1 MEILRA
7 NNFRDTW
14 CGSMRAEDEGKEIV
28 VSGWVN
34 SRRDHGNLIFIDL
47 RDRSGILQLVFNP
60 ESVPEAHALAHDLRD
75 EHVISARGQLHKRS
89 DETINPDLD
98 TGEVELMVEEAELLA
113 AAETPPFEIEKAG
126 EVEEVLRLKYRY
138 LDLRREGMRETIEL
152 RHRMTDAMRA
162 RLNEKDFIEVET
174 PVLTKSTPEGAR
186 DFLVPSRL
194 QPGSWYA
201 LPQSPQLFKQL
212 LMVAGFERYYQVA
225 RCFRDEDLRADRQ
238 PDFTQLDLEMSFVG
252 PDDVI
257 EVIEDVMVHA
267 LAEAGISVEP
277 PFQRISYDDAI
288 ARYGSDC
295 PDIRYGLQINDLGQA
310 LEGTEFKVF
319 NSVLESGG
327 VVRGINCGS
336 HGELS
341 RAELDGL
348 IEFAKDEGAKGLVWA
363 YCESETS
370 WRSPIAKFLSEGE
383 IRGMNEALSAADDD
397 LILIVAD
404 DGRFVPRVLAALRKH
419 MADKFDQIPA
429 GEHKLCWVVDW
440 PLFEWDDDEDCW
452 HPLHHPFTAPTDDSL
467 ELLETD
473 PGATRAHAY
482 DIVLDGVEIGGGSI
496 RINQADIQRKV
507 FSALAI
513 GEEDAEAKFGFLL
526 EALKYGAPPHGGIAL
541 GIDRIVAITAGLDSI
556 RDVIAFPKTA
566 SGTDP
571 MTGAPAQA
579 EARHLKE
586 LGIHSTG
593 KTVDQ

>member
-1 MEILRA
+1 MEQLRS

-14 CGSMRAEDEGKEIV
+14 CGTVRAENEGKEIV

-60 ESVPEAHALAHDLRD
+60 ENVPEAHTLAHDLRD
-75 EHVISARGQLHKRS
+75 EHVICARGKIEKRS
-89 DETINPDLD
+89 EDAVNPELD
-98 TGEVELMVEEAELLA
+98 TGEVELMVGDAELLA

-126 EVEEVLRLKYRY
+126 EVEEALRLKYRY
-138 LDLRREGMRETIEL
+138 LDLRRKKMRETIEL

-162 RLNEKDFIEVET
+162 RLNEKEFIEVET

-238 PDFTQLDLEMSFVG
+238 PDFTQLDLEMSFVEQ
-252 PDDVI
+252 DDVI
-257 EVIEDVMVHA
+257 DVIEDVMVHV
-267 LAEAGISVEP
+267 LAEAGISVEA
-277 PFQRISYDDAI
+277 PFPRISYDDAI
-288 ARYGSDC
+288 VRYGSDC
-295 PDIRYGLQINDLGQA
+295 PDIRYGLEINDLGQA

-319 NSVLESGG
+319 SSVLESGG
-327 VVRGINCGS
+327 VVRGINCGA
-336 HGELS
+336 HDELS

-363 YCESETS
+363 YCEGETS
-370 WRSPIAKFLSEGE
+370 WRSPIAKFLAEAE
-383 IRGMNEALSAADDD
+383 IKGMNEALSAADGD

-404 DGRFVPRVLAALRKH
+404 DGKITPRVLAALRKH
-419 MADKFDQIPA
+419 MANKFDQITE

-440 PLFEWDDDEDCW
+440 PLFEWDDDEDRW

-496 RINQADIQRKV
+496 RINKAEVQRKV

-513 GEEDAEAKFGFLL
+513 SEEEADAKFGFLL
-526 EALKYGAPPHGGIAL
+526 EALNYGAPPHGGIAL
-541 GIDRIVAITAGLDSI
+541 GIDRIVAVAAGLDSI

-579 EARHLKE
+579 EARHLRE
-586 LGIHSTG
+586 LGIKSTG
-593 KTVDQ
+593 KTGDQ